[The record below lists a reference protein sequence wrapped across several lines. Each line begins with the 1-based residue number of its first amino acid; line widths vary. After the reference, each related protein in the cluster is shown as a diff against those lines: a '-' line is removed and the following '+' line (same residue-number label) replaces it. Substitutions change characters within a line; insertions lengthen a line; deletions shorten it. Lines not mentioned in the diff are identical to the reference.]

1 MRVASGAAAVIK
13 IVKIPLYVTMGIDP
27 AVTDESWS
35 DATGITINGESQD
48 ATWYTLKADG
58 FKGQPSDVIDRAV
71 YYALRYK
78 PRVVSCEIIAA
89 QRLYLPMLRE
99 AFDKY
104 GIHASIMPFKYS
116 TRLSKN
122 ARIAALQPRL
132 KRGKWFFKKGE
143 CDELIRQMLRYP
155 ETGDE
160 DDLLDAMTHHLAF
173 SRPLRSDE
181 IGSETDEDEFTD
193 EDEEAASPAHRLNG
207 TYVGRGGTRYA
218 A

>member
-1 MRVASGAAAVIK
+1 M
-13 IVKIPLYVTMGIDP
+13 IVLKKIPLFVTMGLDP

-35 DATGITINGESQD
+35 DATGITINGESTD
-48 ATWYTLKADG
+48 ACWYTLKADA

-78 PRVVSCEIIAA
+78 PQIVSCEIIAA

-104 GIHASIMPFKYS
+104 GINASIMPFKYS
-116 TRLSKN
+116 TRLSKQ

-160 DDLLDAMTHHLAF
+160 DDLLDAMTHHLVF
-173 SRPLRSDE
+173 SRPLRDYE
-181 IGSETDEDEFTD
+181 ARDTYDV
-193 EDEEAASPAHRLNG
+193 DEEAIDNDEGEDANWRRTNG
-207 TYVGRGGTRYA
+207 TWTGRGGSRYA

>member
-1 MRVASGAAAVIK
+1 MIK
-13 IVKIPLYVTMGIDP
+13 IVKIPLYVTMALDP

-35 DATGITINGESQD
+35 DATGITVNGESVD
-48 ATWYTLKADG
+48 ACWYTLKADA

-78 PRVVSCEIIAA
+78 PQVVSCEIIAA

-104 GIHASIMPFKYS
+104 GINAAIMPFKYS
-116 TRLSKN
+116 TRLSKQ

-132 KRGKWFFKKGE
+132 KKGKWFFKRGE

-173 SRPLRSDE
+173 SRPLREYE
-181 IGSETDEDEFTD
+181 IGPEIDEEEFTD
-193 EDEEAASPAHRLNG
+193 DEEDDEPQRRLNG
-207 TYVGRGGTRYA
+207 AWVGRGGSRYA

>member
-1 MRVASGAAAVIK
+1 MIK
-13 IVKIPLYVTMGIDP
+13 RISIPLYVTMAIDP

-35 DATGITINGESQD
+35 DSTGVTVNGESVE
-48 ATWYTLKADG
+48 ATWYTLKAEA
-58 FKGQPSDVIDRAV
+58 FKAQPSDVIDRAV
-71 YYALRYK
+71 WYALRFH
-78 PRVVSCEIIAA
+78 PQVVSCEQIAA

-104 GIHASIMPFKYS
+104 GIRASILGFKYS
-116 TRLSKN
+116 TRLSKQ

-143 CDELIRQMLRYP
+143 CEELIRQMLRYP

-160 DDLLDAMTHHLAF
+160 DDLLDAMTHHLTF
-173 SRPLRSDE
+173 SRPLRESE
-181 IGSETDEDEFTD
+181 IGLQIDEDEFTD
-193 EDEEAASPAHRLNG
+193 DDDEEQEDRRRTNG
-207 TYVGRGGTRYA
+207 AWVGRGGSRYA